1 MEKALKQKNEELRKD
16 LSIIKQNTNVLMK
29 LIDQL
34 LDFRKIECGKEVL
47 NTQAIYINDYLKLF
61 YNQFIQL
68 ALKQNIDFKF
78 IPTPENLIIEID
90 DRLFEK
96 VIFNILSN
104 AFKYTPSGQQIIMGT
119 TYENEKVKIYVKI
132 QATELHSMNC
142 LMYSIVT
149 IKVKKII
156 I

>member
-1 MEKALKQKNEELRKD
+1 
-16 LSIIKQNTNVLMK
+16 MK

-96 VIFNILSN
+96 VIFNI
-104 AFKYTPSGQQIIMGT
+104 
-119 TYENEKVKIYVKI
+119 
-132 QATELHSMNC
+132 
-142 LMYSIVT
+142 
-149 IKVKKII
+149 
-156 I
+156 